1 MLELV
6 NREGEIVLQ
15 TKSAFDGFYLFTMVP
30 PGSYLV
36 RVSPEQIK
44 RLNLKSPQDRQIVI
58 EGDGTI
64 VSGVD
69 IILERAS
76 EEQK

>member
-6 NREGEIVLQ
+6 DSKNNTILRA
-15 TKSAFDGFYLFTMVP
+15 KSAFDGFYLFTMVP

-44 RLNLKSPQDRQIVI
+44 RLNLKSPQDRKVVI

-69 IILERAS
+69 IILKRTS
-76 EEQK
+76 EE